1 MKPFF
6 ASASICLTALLAI
19 TAPLQAQTEPSTNSH
34 ISSTDSVAI
43 PTQEFRDLI
52 DGKISELT
60 TKQFVYRR
68 RLGTRPV
75 AYTTDRTKLF
85 NLYLDVYN
93 RKGEYLKTKL
103 HNQNFPN
110 PDLN

>member
-1 MKPFF
+1 MKSFF
-6 ASASICLTALLAI
+6 ASASICLTTLVIIA
-19 TAPLQAQTEPSTNSH
+19 TPLHAQTEPSISSH

-60 TKQFVYRR
+60 TKQFVYHR

-75 AYTTDRTKLF
+75 DYTADRTKLF
-85 NLYLDVYN
+85 NLYIDVYD
-93 RKGEYLKTKL
+93 RKNNYLRTK
-103 HNQNFPN
+103 P
-110 PDLN
+110 PTVRI